1 MNLSYHDLPDD
12 MRFEPIS
19 QQAAWDGVNNDPA
32 DQIMSSLADH
42 IIGYDLEST
51 LEVSPYLNQF
61 VLSKKAPDLE
71 STLEVSPYLK

>member
-19 QQAAWDGVNNDPA
+19 QQAAWDGVSNDPA

-42 IIGYDLEST
+42 IIGYDHITGS
-51 LEVSPYLNQF
+51 F
-61 VLSKKAPDLE
+61 C
-71 STLEVSPYLK
+71 